1 MDDLHPIEN
10 HDRAPW
16 QSEAEKQQEKKP
28 RDAIP
33 SVTFRGHVDS
43 FQPGTGSAFSVL
55 PAENATGNYVKI
67 VQRLPVKIAFNDD
80 RLTNYLVEPGMSVVP
95 YVRAK

>member
-1 MDDLHPIEN
+1 MDDRHPIEN

-43 FQPGTGSAFSVL
+43 FQPGTGSGSAYCQL
-55 PAENATGNYVKI
+55 KMPPAT
-67 VQRLPVKIAFNDD
+67 
-80 RLTNYLVEPGMSVVP
+80 M
-95 YVRAK
+95 